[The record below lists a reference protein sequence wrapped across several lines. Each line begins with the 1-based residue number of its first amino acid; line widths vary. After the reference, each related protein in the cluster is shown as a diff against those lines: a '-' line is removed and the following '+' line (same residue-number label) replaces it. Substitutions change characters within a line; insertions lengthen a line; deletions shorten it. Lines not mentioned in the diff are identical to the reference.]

1 MSNKTWSA
9 WFKLLPISIVIGL
22 VLVWVVFVSA
32 RILVVGRNEMA
43 TATLQADV
51 QRHIHDS
58 DEERAALRARI
69 DYLESVLFGDV
80 VAKLTAQNAAMKQ
93 KPQVTPQWWVNRDR
107 ENRQKIQS
115 LEWKVFTLENQLK
128 ER

>member
-9 WFKLLPISIVIGL
+9 WFKLVPISIGIGL

-32 RILVVGRNEMA
+32 RILVVARNEMA

-80 VAKLTAQNAAMKQ
+80 VAKITAQNAAMKQ